1 MGNGYIINLQGLRGY
16 AICMIFISHCNLM
29 LNVDGRNVTDYLGA
43 LGVSVFIMLSGYLS
57 VLNYRVNE
65 NSDIKS
71 YFKRKFLK
79 FYPLHIITLLV
90 ALPLAQRSYLVL
102 RGLYQ

>member
-16 AICMIFISHCNLM
+16 AICLIFISHCNLM
-29 LNVDGRNVTDYLGA
+29 LNGDGRNVTDYLGA
-43 LGVSVFIMLSGYLS
+43 LGVSVFIMLSGYFS
-57 VLNYRVNE
+57 VFHCRVNK

-102 RGLYQ
+102 HGLYQ